1 MVWDKPRILQEIRR
15 LHRGGENLS
24 YTALARRRQP
34 LVSAAAYHFGSYR
47 VAVEQAGIDYAE
59 VTRRPRWT
67 RQNIIALLK
76 KAKRKNQDLH
86 WAAVTRRGDELSRA
100 AFAALQPRLFGSWD
114 RALHAAG
121 LDADEI
127 SLYRTWDR
135 NTVVFELKSRA
146 QDDEPLNSGALQ
158 QDDPGLHAAALR
170 YFGSYDSALR
180 AANLNPEKL
189 RQRRHWTRQSVISAV
204 RALKRRSGA
213 AAITDARVRR
223 QDAPLYGAM
232 IRLFGSF
239 RAAAAAAAGV
249 NSQTTRR
256 RMRGDKGRG

>member
-1 MVWDKPRILQEIRR
+1 MVWDKPRILQELRR
-15 LHRGGENLS
+15 LHHARQNLS
-24 YTALARRRQP
+24 YTGLARKKQS

-47 VAVEQAGIDYAE
+47 SAVEQAGIAYAD

-67 RQNIIALLK
+67 RQNIIASIK
-76 KAKRKNQDLH
+76 SARRRGHDLH
-86 WAAVTRRGDELSRA
+86 WAAVTKRGDELSRA
-100 AFAALQPRLFGSWD
+100 AFASLQPRLFGSWD

-135 NTVVFELKSRA
+135 NSVVFELKARA

-170 YFGSYDSALR
+170 YFGSYDTALR
-180 AANLNPEKL
+180 AAHLDPQRL
-189 RQRRHWTRQSVISAV
+189 RRRRRWSKESVIRSV
-204 RALKRRSGA
+204 KMLRRRSGKA
-213 AAITDARVRR
+213 SITDARVR
-223 QDAPLYGAM
+223 ATNPPLYGAM

-239 RAAAAAAAGV
+239 RKACGAAGLTP
-249 NSQTTRR
+249 SPS
-256 RMRGDKGRG
+256 GRGPG